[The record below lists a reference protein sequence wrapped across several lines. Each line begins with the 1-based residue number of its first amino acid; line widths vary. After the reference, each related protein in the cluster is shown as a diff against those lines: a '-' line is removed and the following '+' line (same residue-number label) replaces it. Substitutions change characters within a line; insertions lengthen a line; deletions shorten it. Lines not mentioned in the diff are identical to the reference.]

1 MTLRRLLILAAWLL
15 LGGIAFVT
23 LSPIGLRPE
32 TGLSANVE
40 RLTAWLL
47 AGLAFGLAYPRHRI
61 AIAIVLVTAAVG
73 FEIAQHFAIGR
84 HGRVVDAA
92 VKVLGAG
99 VGLAMSIAAER
110 IGRHLRA

>member
-1 MTLRRLLILAAWLL
+1 MTLRRFLILAAWLL

-40 RLTAWLL
+40 RLAAWLL
-47 AGLAFGLAYPRHRI
+47 VGLTFGLAYPRQRI
-61 AIAIVLVTAAVG
+61 AIAIVLVVAAVG
-73 FEIAQHFAIGR
+73 FEVAQHFAIGR
-84 HGRVVDAA
+84 HGRALDAS
-92 VKVLGAG
+92 VKVIGAG

-110 IGRHLRA
+110 IGRSLRA